1 MMGNISCYRS
11 AQRNVEWGVE
21 EDTVQNVRVSV
32 RVQGLPL
39 DSIKNGKDRTRHNS
53 SPIAILPAG
62 AIDIHMMKL
71 L

>member
-1 MMGNISCYRS
+1 M
-11 AQRNVEWGVE
+11 E

-32 RVQGLPL
+32 RVQGLLL
-39 DSIKNGKDRTRHNS
+39 DNVKNGKDRTRHSS

-62 AIDIHMMKL
+62 AINIHMMKL